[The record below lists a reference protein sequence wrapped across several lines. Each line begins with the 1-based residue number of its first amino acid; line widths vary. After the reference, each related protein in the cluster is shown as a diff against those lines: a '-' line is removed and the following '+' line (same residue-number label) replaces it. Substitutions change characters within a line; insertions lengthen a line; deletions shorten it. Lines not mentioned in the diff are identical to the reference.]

1 MPSLLFSCHGNNMR
15 DGDNFKTRLPE
26 NNAELFLL

>member
-1 MPSLLFSCHGNNMR
+1 MPSLLFSGHGYNMR

-26 NNAELFLL
+26 NNADLL